1 MKRMR
6 QFLRFTG
13 VVGAV
18 VVITGCAYDAAVQRL
33 APAEQAEFRANSKIM
48 TSTQARTYLAKAT
61 AAERAAYLKEVGIT
75 QRFQRL
81 EPQDREAVLAGF
93 PREGMSAE
101 AMRFLWG
108 EPYYTE
114 GWTGRWEH
122 WFYLGSSLSL
132 ADYGNDYSSGG
143 TMVDVYLVDGRVVWW
158 LEFVP
163 SDDDNED
170 SRR

>member
-1 MKRMR
+1 
-6 QFLRFTG
+6 
-13 VVGAV
+13 
-18 VVITGCAYDAAVQRL
+18 
-33 APAEQAEFRANSKIM
+33 M